1 MPSTLRALVSES
13 VLLFGHD
20 VETQMGMLPCLGKYG
35 ISCFTQRIE
44 ALDDC
49 VKHYDSM
56 LLGIEALD
64 VLFTAFFTADFEN
77 F

>member
-20 VETQMGMLPCLGKYG
+20 AETQMGVLPCLGKHG

-44 ALDDC
+44 EL
-49 VKHYDSM
+49 KHYDSM